1 MKSVIFNPFWFLLFL
16 ADNFL
21 PFRDLRN
28 IGLFGE
34 LKTLNRLLVP
44 FQPAEKQLAA
54 TTTELAG
61 SGSPLRFLPVL
72 GVLVSVVLLG
82 RRLPLL

>member
-1 MKSVIFNPFWFLLFL
+1 MNNPSFCVSMLPNKFMSNEVARSSTLSQWQLGFLNCPKWIMKSVIFNPFWFLLFL

-44 FQPAEKQLAA
+44 F
-54 TTTELAG
+54 
-61 SGSPLRFLPVL
+61 
-72 GVLVSVVLLG
+72 
-82 RRLPLL
+82 